1 MGNRAVITT
10 VDRKIGL
17 YVHWN
22 GGRDT
27 IQPLLKYC
35 ELKGFRPP
43 SSDSY
48 GWARLC
54 QVLGNFFGGTLSVGI
69 GPYTTDRRMDPGDN
83 GIYVIDG
90 WRIVERLTTDYDE
103 DFNAVGMIPYPES
116 QEQSEY
122 GFDKMLK
129 AFDECMPEEERLG
142 VYLDSVEIPV
152 SELKLGDMV
161 WMRGGDDKLEAYPV
175 VGFGIEP
182 VETKNGIVIAV
193 DPNAPHAPKMVMAL
207 EKWNEQRKALRG
219 GDISQVEYALWRGDF
234 GGIDEDE
241 AGERQ

>member
-54 QVLGNFFGGTLSVGI
+54 QVLGNFFGGTLGVGI

-122 GFDKMLK
+122 CF
-129 AFDECMPEEERLG
+129 A
-142 VYLDSVEIPV
+142 
-152 SELKLGDMV
+152 
-161 WMRGGDDKLEAYPV
+161 
-175 VGFGIEP
+175 
-182 VETKNGIVIAV
+182 
-193 DPNAPHAPKMVMAL
+193 
-207 EKWNEQRKALRG
+207 
-219 GDISQVEYALWRGDF
+219 
-234 GGIDEDE
+234 
-241 AGERQ
+241 